1 MEFTQALDWLVVGIP
16 CVFCALFVVDFVT
29 GLFKLWD
36 EITIKNSPVSQPIN
50 YFPEPLVLPQPPQI
64 SKATREVA
72 LSVETEQA
80 SPQPKRRGRPKKQ
93 AIPKNPSNKPLEVLT
108 KRSSGRPRKTA

>member
-1 MEFTQALDWLVVGIP
+1 MEFTQALDWLIVAIP

-36 EITIKNSPVSQPIN
+36 EMTIKNSPMSQPIN

-72 LSVETEQA
+72 LLVETEQA

-93 AIPKNPSNKPLEVLT
+93 AIPQNTPDEVFEVIT
-108 KRSSGRPRKTA
+108 KRSPGRPRKTA